1 MAGFIYILEHSSGT
15 TVKVGETS
23 VSPERRAADY
33 SRVYQLAD
41 FKLAKVFEVPEEA
54 RQDIESRAHQKLR
67 KYRISGILGAREIFS
82 CSLSEAV
89 VAVEAAISSSEEF
102 KHWKE
107 TEDQRNALEKAIG
120 GAEKERDDALKKLEE
135 EASKWSNQRTVQR
148 SKEKEVLLEDYNRKK
163 YLFLLGGFFLA
174 GWAYTAPGGGPLIGL
189 LVGAVLLWWF
199 FEWSRKRI
207 NYADKVLNQK
217 FPIRELSD
225 YPNFSF
231 RQRNINSDH
240 ETRIRKIKDS
250 FSIKEQSDEGSGSS
264 TKINVATSSSD
275 VVKKREFTCPTCS
288 AKSNIPLGKAGR
300 VTCPN
305 CQTKTQVDV
314 RGNVKDEA
322 SLAEKLV
329 PPNGAGAPT
338 SIDRIAYNEAAKRWS
353 KIKEEH
359 RRRPINNYELQK
371 QSITPSAPT
380 YSPSEEQIATQLRW
394 FKETAEVF
402 ERRKANGRVLNQY
415 EQGVINQYQKMLK
428 EAGATLQ
435 PSRDFNAVTAQ
446 DRIALNEAAQR
457 YARIKEE
464 NLKQSKTNGQSRHSE
479 SKPPANTQ
487 PFANAE
493 RTQPLSGLKENSE
506 AHKRKKALVKG
517 ISDYVKQKGE
527 KQKPYKTIDEIE
539 KQQPRPAA
547 QPYLPSEEQIA
558 AQHAWLRENAEVFE
572 RRKAK
577 GRILNDYEQGLI
589 DRHRALLKEENTKA
603 HISSKAEKNDPE
615 ELSNSK
621 NTPQPKQENGQAKEN
636 RKSKSEKQRIAVIGL
651 GGCGCNSVEYLSTTE
666 MDQTDWVSVDKWFN
680 EKTTVPSITKIT
692 IGPDE
697 PNTDNMKRLAE
708 LVSDREHIIFIVGL
722 GGNFGVRMVQEVAAA
737 IKNISGTTVHL
748 IATLPFAFEGAERM
762 KRAET
767 ALSRFKSL
775 FGEVVVLKNQ
785 DLFALANKDTTF
797 AEAFRLSDEKIA
809 QYIKALK

>member
-33 SRVYQLAD
+33 SRVYQLAN

-54 RQDIESRAHQKLR
+54 RRDIESRAHQKLS
-67 KYRISGILGAREIFS
+67 KYQISGISGAREIFS

-107 TEDQRNALEKAIG
+107 TEEQRKALEKAIG
-120 GAEKERDDALKKLEE
+120 AAEKERGDALRKLEE

-189 LVGAVLLWWF
+189 VVGAVLLWWF

-207 NYADKVLNQK
+207 NYADKVLDQK

-250 FSIKEQSDEGSGSS
+250 FSIKKQSDQGSGSS

-275 VVKKREFTCPTCS
+275 VVEKREFTCPTCS

-314 RGNVKDEA
+314 RDNVKDEA
-322 SLAEKLV
+322 SLAEKIV

-338 SIDRIAYNEAAKRWS
+338 SIDRIAYNEAAERWS

-359 RRRPINNYELQK
+359 RRRHINDYEPQK
-371 QSITPSAPT
+371 QSVTPSAPT
-380 YSPSEEQIATQLRW
+380 YSPSEEQ
-394 FKETAEVF
+394 V
-402 ERRKANGRVLNQY
+402 
-415 EQGVINQYQKMLK
+415 
-428 EAGATLQ
+428 
-435 PSRDFNAVTAQ
+435 
-446 DRIALNEAAQR
+446 
-457 YARIKEE
+457 
-464 NLKQSKTNGQSRHSE
+464 
-479 SKPPANTQ
+479 
-487 PFANAE
+487 
-493 RTQPLSGLKENSE
+493 
-506 AHKRKKALVKG
+506 
-517 ISDYVKQKGE
+517 
-527 KQKPYKTIDEIE
+527 
-539 KQQPRPAA
+539 
-547 QPYLPSEEQIA
+547 A

-577 GRILNDYEQGLI
+577 GRVLNDYEQGLI
-589 DRHRALLKEENTKA
+589 DRHRALLKEETTKA

-615 ELSNSK
+615 ELSNFK
-621 NTPQPKQENGQAKEN
+621 HTPPPKQENWQVKEN

-666 MDQTDWVSVDKWFN
+666 MDQTEWVSIDKWFN
-680 EKTTVPSITKIT
+680 EKATVPSITKIT

-697 PNTDNMKRLAE
+697 PNTDNMESLAE
-708 LVSDREHIIFIVGL
+708 LISDREHIIFIVGL
-722 GGNFGVRMVQEVAAA
+722 GGNFGARMVQEFAAA

-775 FGEVVVLKNQ
+775 FGKVVVLKNQ

-797 AEAFRLSDEKIA
+797 ADAFRLSDDKIA
-809 QYIKALK
+809 QYIEGLK